1 MPARPRELV
10 VTWNAW
16 VGNYIYVFDW
26 IFKLDASIE
35 SRVSAT
41 GTLLGRGAADQDEP
55 TAPLARAAFARHPF
69 WVTTYRDG
77 EWHAAGD
84 FPNQGVPGAGL
95 PAFVSPP
102 ETLHP
107 QGGGDDIVVWY
118 TAVFTHIPRPEE
130 HPVMPT
136 ESLGFRLVPHG
147 FFARN
152 PAPDVPDQKPA
163 SP

>member
-1 MPARPRELV
+1 
-10 VTWNAW
+10 
-16 VGNYIYVFDW
+16 
-26 IFKLDASIE
+26 
-35 SRVSAT
+35 VSAT